1 MAVITIHGPLGAG
14 AVSIGQIV
22 AESLEINFYD
32 RLIFTQAAR
41 LIGTPVGAVIAKEQR
56 VDRFRDRLGRFL
68 QTMLERSAMSGVSG
82 EPYFGR
88 GIENLPPE
96 TFMEMMGEG
105 NSANRNIDDKTFL
118 EATAK
123 VVKDIY
129 EEGNAVIV
137 GRGANAILADLP
149 DAYHVGL
156 IAPLE
161 VRVHTLMQRGELQP
175 GRSGKLWRRAGEGA
189 RELLPALLQLQ
200 SLRPD
205 PLPDDAEHGQDVER
219 NGRERHR
226 PCSSRNVCACRV
238 ACFVGPTDPT
248 TRDEADQRLLVR

>member
-14 AVSIGQIV
+14 AVSIGQMV
-22 AESLEINFYD
+22 AQSLEIDFYD

-41 LIGTPVGAVIAKEQR
+41 IIGTPVGAVIAKEQR

-105 NSANRNIDDKTFL
+105 ASANRPIDDKTFL
-118 EATAK
+118 EATEK
-123 VVKDIY
+123 VVRDIY
-129 EEGNAVIV
+129 ESGNAVIV
-137 GRGANAILADLP
+137 GRGANAILSDLP

-161 VRVHTLMQRGELQP
+161 VRVHTLMQRENYTREEAENYGAELERAHENFFRRFFNFNPYDPSHYQMMLNM
-175 GRSGKLWRRAGEGA
+175 GKMSNEAA
-189 RELLPALLQLQ
+189 
-200 SLRPD
+200 
-205 PLPDDAEHGQDVER
+205 AEIITH
-219 NGRERHR
+219 
-226 PCSSRNVCACRV
+226 A
-238 ACFVGPTDPT
+238 
-248 TRDEADQRLLVR
+248 TRDLVSAAAVPSAK